1 MAVLKVFNGTEWVRV
16 GFISDKDKLVA
27 LDQTE
32 PQTIIGGTPKLD
44 VLKSK
49 TILGTDAEG
58 KIIEGTHQDLSGLI
72 VKARIQFDGLNG
84 FTTTVSRRG
93 RTKIAKTTTT
103 WEMTADA
110 SGSASVTIKKASYSN
125 LPSTLTTI
133 GTITLTTAQKATGSL
148 SVALDAGDY
157 LIFELTSCSGINELL
172 VELF

>member
-1 MAVLKVFNGTEWVRV
+1 MWAFNPFTGTLDNTVDAS
-16 GFISDKDKLVA
+16 GFA
-27 LDQTE
+27 
-32 PQTIIGGTPKLD
+32 KLD
-44 VLKSK
+44 GATFTGDISAPNLSGIN
-49 TILGTDAEG
+49 TGD
-58 KIIEGTHQDLSGLI
+58 QDLSGLI

>member
-1 MAVLKVFNGTEWVRV
+1 MNKYDKILGEYREFDTSNLSDLGDVNKDGLTEGSVLKWNATTNKWE
-16 GFISDKDKLVA
+16 
-27 LDQTE
+27 
-32 PQTIIGGTPKLD
+32 IG
-44 VLKSK
+44 
-49 TILGTDAEG
+49 E
-58 KIIEGTHQDLSGLI
+58 QDLSGLI

-93 RTKIAKTTTT
+93 RTKVAKTTTT

-110 SGSASVTIKKASYSN
+110 SGSASVTIKKATYDN

>member
-1 MAVLKVFNGTEWVRV
+1 MWAFNPFTGTLDNTVDAS
-16 GFISDKDKLVA
+16 GFA
-27 LDQTE
+27 
-32 PQTIIGGTPKLD
+32 KLD
-44 VLKSK
+44 GSNQPFTGDISAPNLF
-49 TILGTDAEG
+49 GTNTGD
-58 KIIEGTHQDLSGLI
+58 QDLSGLI

-110 SGSASVTIKKASYSN
+110 SGSASVTIKKATYGN